1 MMAIQTL
8 ITETYTHVSNLKD
21 MYIIVIVTHLS
32 ETETQFGNLKRMHII
47 RMHTHISS
55 SHRHLTSFIGVF
67 AEIISNECII
77 LTSFINMFVARVIG
91 KVWPLNYRT
100 VITEET
106 RDMCPFTLLTSCIF
120 IFFNYHSSNNLYRDL
135 LAQDD
140 TTFMSRGMVRT
151 LLPNNWVV
159 SDVSIKISIFY
170 LKKIYLLFSH
180 IFFIRLFSHT
190 YISLY
195 GRFLTM
201 SQASWLCNRRHDLV
215 GK

>member
-47 RMHTHISS
+47 RMHTHIST

-120 IFFNYHSSNNLYRDL
+120 TFFLPIIL
-135 LAQDD
+135 LTIYIGTYSPKMTPLLCHGQWYEPCYP
-140 TTFMSRGMVRT
+140 TTGSCLM
-151 LLPNNWVV
+151 
-159 SDVSIKISIFY
+159 
-170 LKKIYLLFSH
+170 
-180 IFFIRLFSHT
+180 
-190 YISLY
+190 
-195 GRFLTM
+195 
-201 SQASWLCNRRHDLV
+201 
-215 GK
+215 